1 MVDIQKAGLWKRL
14 ASWMFDSILLSVI
27 AIGLAFLLSMMLGY
41 DEYSEAVSSAYEKY
55 ETQYG
60 ITFDI
65 SAEEYNALSSEDKSR
80 YDSAYQ
86 ALLGDDEAIYA
97 YNMTVNLSLITV
109 SLAILAAVL
118 IWEFILPLVFGNGQT
133 LGKKIFGICLMKPN
147 GVKLNHIQLL
157 IRALL
162 GKYTIEIM
170 IPAYAVLMLLFGSLN
185 MVMLLLVAALFIGQI
200 VAIIA
205 TRTNSPIHDLL
216 AGTVA
221 VDASSQMIFGSEE
234 ELLEFKKKQHAEL
247 IARKPY

>member
-27 AIGLAFLLSMMLGY
+27 AIGLAFLLSMVLGY

-55 ETQYG
+55 ETLYG